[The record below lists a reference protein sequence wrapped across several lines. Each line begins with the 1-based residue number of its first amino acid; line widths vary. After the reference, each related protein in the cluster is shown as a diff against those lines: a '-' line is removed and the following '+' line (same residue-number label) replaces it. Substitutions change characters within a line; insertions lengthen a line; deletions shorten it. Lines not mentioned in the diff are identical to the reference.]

1 MNWRSQTLLGVAEG
15 ALARG
20 LYRSMGYTDEDFKKP
35 VIAIVNTWNTVC
47 PGHFNL
53 RQVAEAV
60 KEGIASNGGMP
71 VEFGTIGPCD
81 GIAQGHE
88 GMTFILPSRE
98 VIVQS
103 VELMVQ
109 AHRLDGMVLL
119 GSCDKTVPAL
129 LMAAARLNLPAIV
142 VNGGPMEPGDRHG
155 RDIDVNEIEVAVGE
169 YQSGKIDLAELE
181 YVEKSAC
188 PTPGSCTMLGT
199 ANTMSCLA
207 EAIGLSLPGSAAIPA
222 TSALRLQV
230 AKESGRRAVDLV
242 REGITARKILT
253 AQALENAMKVG
264 LAIGGSTNQVLHLLA
279 LAEEAELPLM
289 IEDFDRL
296 SRGTPYISW
305 VMTASPYD
313 MVDFYRAGGIPAVM
327 RELLPLLNG
336 QALTVSGKTVSE
348 NVKDAEIKDEKV
360 IRPLAN
366 PFKSDGGLA
375 ILKGNLAP
383 ESAVAKPSAIPA
395 HRLKVEGPANVFDSE
410 KSLIEAIK
418 EEKIKPGDIIVV
430 RYEGPKGGPGMRE
443 MFTPLKLLD
452 GYGLADKVYLITD
465 GRFSGSNRGGFV
477 GHICPEAAV
486 GGPLAL
492 VENGDLIA
500 IDIPNRRLD
509 LLLSDEEIAERKAKW
524 QAPKKNLGK
533 GYLALYANLVQSAH
547 KGAVLKY

>member
-1 MNWRSQTLLGVAEG
+1 MSWRSQSLLGVPEG

-20 LYRSMGYTDEDFKKP
+20 LYRSMGYTDEDFQKP
-35 VIAIVNTWNTVC
+35 VIAIVNTWNTIC

-53 RQVAEAV
+53 KLVAEAV

-71 VEFGTIGPCD
+71 VEFGSIGPCD

-88 GMTFILPSRE
+88 GMTYILPSRE

-103 VELMVQ
+103 VEVMVQ

-129 LMAAARLNLPAIV
+129 LMAAARLDLPAIV

-169 YQSGKIDLAELE
+169 YQAGKIDLDELT

-207 EAIGLSLPGSAAIPA
+207 EALGMSLPGSATVPA
-222 TSALRLQV
+222 TSAKRLEV
-230 AKESGRRAVDLV
+230 ARESGRRAVDLV
-242 REGITARKILT
+242 REGISARTILSPK
-253 AQALENAMKVG
+253 ALENAMRVG
-264 LAIGGSTNQVLHLLA
+264 IAIGGSTNQVLHLLA
-279 LAEEAELPLM
+279 LAEEAEIPLQ
-289 IEDFDRL
+289 IEEFDRL
-296 SRGTPYISW
+296 SQETPYIAW

-313 MVDFYRAGGIPAVM
+313 MVDFHRAGGIPAVM
-327 RELLPLLNG
+327 RQLLPKLHG
-336 QALTVSGKTVSE
+336 DIVTVSGKSVAE
-348 NVKDAEIKDEKV
+348 NIGEAKIYDEKV
-360 IRPLAN
+360 IRPLDN
-366 PFKSDGGLA
+366 PFKPDGGLA

-395 HRLKVEGPANVFDSE
+395 HRLKVEGSARVFDSE
-410 KSLIEAIK
+410 KDLIAAIK
-418 EEKIKPGDIIVV
+418 EDKILPGDILVV

-443 MFTPLKLLD
+443 MFSPLKLLD
-452 GYGLADKVYLITD
+452 GYGLADQVYLITD

-486 GGPLAL
+486 GGPLAF
-492 VENGDLIA
+492 VQNGDRILV
-500 IDIPNRRLD
+500 DIPNRRLD
-509 LLLSDEEIAERKAKW
+509 LLVSEAEIAARQADW
-524 QAPKKNLGK
+524 QPPAKKNTK
-533 GYLALYANLVQSAH
+533 GYLGLYSQLVQSAH
-547 KGAVLKY
+547 RGAVLRF